1 MNQGTIL
8 GDLDDAR
15 LDTSFT
21 HGPDC
26 ARQVTLFEAEEAAP
40 SRLSGYDATDAPG
53 IPGFRLG
60 FSHNGTT
67 LLRVSLQTRR
77 AFSFYGNDR
86 ATGGV
91 ICLLC
96 CDLRSSGFKVWQAFK
111 PTTRFGAVDQDASA
125 ALLCDQPLRVDFT
138 ISSRSTETIPGA
150 KLIKRESAVIAEDIV
165 RFTHRIA
172 PKFVSA
178 MLHHGAQGVSDY
190 FLICGF

>member
-21 HGPDC
+21 
-26 ARQVTLFEAEEAAP
+26 VTLFEAEEAAP

-77 AFSFYGNDR
+77 AFFLDPR
-86 ATGGV
+86 HE
-91 ICLLC
+91 
-96 CDLRSSGFKVWQAFK
+96 W
-111 PTTRFGAVDQDASA
+111 GA
-125 ALLCDQPLRVDFT
+125 
-138 ISSRSTETIPGA
+138 G
-150 KLIKRESAVIAEDIV
+150 
-165 RFTHRIA
+165 
-172 PKFVSA
+172 
-178 MLHHGAQGVSDY
+178 
-190 FLICGF
+190 